1 MNPEKVGK
9 FIKKIRKDNKLTQQK
24 LADKYG
30 VTYQAVSKWENGI
43 NLPEVTLIRQM
54 SKDFDISVE
63 DILDGKLTKKRKR
76 KYLISIIIIINVIL
90 ILGIILILKNND
102 DTFKFKTLSTTCNE
116 FKVSG
121 SIAYDKNKSSIYIS
135 HITYCGGDDKT
146 IYKKI
151 ECNLYERNDSTSTK
165 ISGCKPNKKEITLE
179 EYLKDVEL
187 NIDNYTKTCKYY
199 NNESFYLEINAI
211 DKNDKT
217 ITYKIPL
224 ELKNNCSE

>member
-1 MNPEKVGK
+1 MKKEKK
-9 FIKKIRKDNKLTQQK
+9 NH
-24 LADKYG
+24 
-30 VTYQAVSKWENGI
+30 
-43 NLPEVTLIRQM
+43 
-54 SKDFDISVE
+54 
-63 DILDGKLTKKRKR
+63 
-76 KYLISIIIIINVIL
+76 IINWIAL
-90 ILGIILILKNND
+90 ILFVIVMVASVVDIMRKHNIIEKIVANQKDVISQNNYSYHVESYNKNNESETTKSSMSFYKKDKISMQILKNND
-102 DTFKFKTLSTTCNE
+102 NTFKFKTLSTTCNE

-165 ISGCKPNKKEITLE
+165 ISSCKSNKKEITLE